1 MQLNDPFPLNSFPSQ
16 VKNAIL
22 DEFKGRCPTIIE
34 VAHIPDAY
42 WLATPAIGPAILER
56 IRSFTHV
63 GRLTD
68 AELLDRLDFVRDELR
83 CIEDA
88 LKAKVA
94 RASPSPPSA
103 GRDGSRDCRTVS
115 SAVEG
120 SHPALKDRPA
130 AHQR

>member
-22 DEFKGRCPTIIE
+22 DEFKGRCPTILE

-68 AELLDRLDFVRDELR
+68 AELLDRLDFLLDELR
-83 CIEDA
+83 CIDDA
-88 LKAKVA
+88 LKARIA
-94 RASPSPPSA
+94 GASRSPPHA
-103 GRDGSRDCRTVS
+103 GGY
-115 SAVEG
+115 
-120 SHPALKDRPA
+120 DRATA
-130 AHQR
+130 AF